1 MVILGPERELKQWR
15 SRTTFVL
22 ALCSAAVGL
31 GSLWRFAWMLGQHG
45 GGAFMLTY
53 VACLFLLAVPL
64 MCAEVVLGAYGRG
77 SPLASIRNACDRS
90 LLYRYWP
97 WVGLLACATG
107 VLILGY
113 QSVVA
118 GWSLHYLEVM
128 LGDELSAASA
138 PVVAAHF
145 QSLLEDP
152 VLQLKWQSLFFAALV
167 AVLALGMRRGLGALV
182 WLTVPVMITLLGILV
197 KYALDNGDLEA
208 TQDFLFSVK
217 MVDFTRESVLAA
229 MGHAL
234 LTLGVGVGAGMI
246 YGAYAPNRI
255 PIGRSVMAVA
265 VFDTIIALLAG
276 MAIFPI
282 LFANNLAPSGGPGL
296 LFISIPYAFGNA
308 PQGDLFGSLF
318 FAMTVVATLGFSVAL
333 MEPAVSVLQQQLRL
347 RRVTAVLMVGAVAWL
362 LAWIVSASLGPSGWF
377 GVQGLM
383 HTLDFAT
390 ANILLPLVGLLTA
403 VLVGWRLNKSV
414 LRPQL
419 SRESDLSFFLWRGLL
434 RYIAPLAVVLV
445 VSAGVFL

>member
-1 MVILGPERELKQWR
+1 MIKGPEPQLKQWR

-22 ALCSAAVGL
+22 ALCSVAVGL
-31 GSLWRFAWMLGQHG
+31 GSLWRFAWMLGEHG

-53 VACLFLLAVPL
+53 VASLFLLAVPL
-64 MCAEVVLGAYGRG
+64 MCAEVLLGAYGRA
-77 SPLASIRNACDRS
+77 SPVAAIRNVCDRS

-97 WVGLLACATG
+97 WLGVLAAVTG

-118 GWSLHYLEVM
+118 GWSLHYLQVM
-128 LGDELSAASA
+128 RGDELSAASA

-152 VLQLKWQSLFFAALV
+152 TLQLKWQSLFLAALV

-197 KYALDNGDLEA
+197 QFALDSGDLTA
-208 TQDFLFSVK
+208 ARDFLFNVK

-234 LTLGVGVGAGMI
+234 LTLGVGVGAGMVF
-246 YGAYAPNRI
+246 GAYAPGRI

-265 VFDTIIALLAG
+265 VFDTIVALLAG
-276 MAIFPI
+276 MAIFPV

-308 PQGDLFGSLF
+308 PQGELFGSLF
-318 FAMTVVATLGFSVAL
+318 FAMTVVASLGFAAAL
-333 MEPAVSVLQQQLRL
+333 MEPAISILQQQLRL
-347 RRVTAVLMVGAVAWL
+347 RRVTAVLVVGAFVWLVAWM
-362 LAWIVSASLGPSGWF
+362 VSASLGGAAWW
-377 GVQGLM
+377 GMQNLM
-383 HTLDFAT
+383 HELDFLT
-390 ANILLPLVGLLTA
+390 ANILLPLVCFLTA

-414 LRPQL
+414 LRPQM
-419 SRESDLSFFLWRGLL
+419 SRESNVSFFLWRGLL
-434 RYIAPLAVVLV
+434 RYIAPPAIALIVLAGLY
-445 VSAGVFL
+445 L